1 GPVLKISR
9 NIHNAG
15 AQHGQDTMQQEAAD
29 PQDAQLEASED
40 DPEALVR
47 TTDSSASLQVEYSVL
62 LSPTY
67 QVPVLYFMLRCNH
80 QGPVGIDA
88 VYQNLVP
95 DQYRKELKNVGVMG
109 GISFDYHPG
118 SGAPTFFVHPCNTA
132 DAMRD
137 IAGQRGITPDTYLL
151 IWLGLVGNCVNL
163 HMPCELFATN
173 SMQEDTP
180 MHRG

>member
-1 GPVLKISR
+1 
-9 NIHNAG
+9 
-15 AQHGQDTMQQEAAD
+15 MQQEAAD

-40 DPEALVR
+40 DPVRRKVPFFSFPFSSSDTHQEALVR

-109 GISFDYHPG
+109 GISFDVCARALETKPYQNSFRSIIQGLALRHFLFIL
-118 SGAPTFFVHPCNTA
+118 A
-132 DAMRD
+132 
-137 IAGQRGITPDTYLL
+137 TPQML
-151 IWLGLVGNCVNL
+151 
-163 HMPCELFATN
+163 
-173 SMQEDTP
+173 
-180 MHRG
+180 